1 MNGSLCEGCNGSV
14 RNVSTYEGRGGF
26 VLFEAERESYSK
38 GRRGGAGLVYI
49 CQVSYTT
56 MVLRVTSGYLMR
68 FRDMPRMFSYPGT
81 KSRVEVWL
89 VTRVQSSR
97 IILHE
102 WVFV

>member
-1 MNGSLCEGCNGSV
+1 MNGSLREGCNGSV
-14 RNVSTYEGRGGF
+14 RNVFTYGGRGGF
-26 VLFEAERESYSK
+26 VLFEAGRESYSE

-49 CQVSYTT
+49 NRVLFTT
-56 MVLRVTSGYLMR
+56 MVLRVASGYLMR

-81 KSRVEVWL
+81 KSRIEVWL